1 MTDQLNAVHD
11 ELVARLDG
19 IDTNEK
25 PQNSAGLPS
34 QKQLDD
40 LQADM
45 NLMRPLTEDTV
56 TIAVTSLDGTVT
68 NKDVKLGDSMDKM
81 RKLFDET
88 EAKVLRLTA
97 EMDEVDEAIKITIH
111 EYNQATKAGGDDLR
125 KNLRQLEADASAYYK
140 QTVEDIEKA
149 RKEDKA
155 YSIEANRKLQE
166 FMASL

>member
-1 MTDQLNAVHD
+1 MDINGKP
-11 ELVARLDG
+11 LD
-19 IDTNEK
+19 I
-25 PQNSAGLPS
+25 AGVPS
-34 QKQLDD
+34 QRQLDD

-45 NLMRPLTEDTV
+45 SLMRPLSEDTV
-56 TIAVTSLDGTVT
+56 TIAVTGRDGTVI
-68 NKDVKLGDSMDKM
+68 NKEVKLGDSMDKM

-97 EMDEVDEAIKITIH
+97 ELDGVDEEIKNTTH
-111 EYNQATKAGGDDLR
+111 EYNLATKAVGDDLR
-125 KNLRQLEADASAYYK
+125 KNLRQLESDASAYYK